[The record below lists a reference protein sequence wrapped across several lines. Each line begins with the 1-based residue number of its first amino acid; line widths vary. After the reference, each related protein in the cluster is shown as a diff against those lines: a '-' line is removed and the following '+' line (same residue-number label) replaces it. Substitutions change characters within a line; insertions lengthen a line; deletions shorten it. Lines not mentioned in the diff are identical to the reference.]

1 MNGLMMD
8 FQLTLPTILKRA
20 ETYFPHQEIVTRMPD
35 RSFHRYTFADFGKR
49 ARQLAVAL
57 KGVGLEPGDRVATLC
72 WNHYQ
77 HLEAYLGIPCG
88 GFVLHTL
95 NLRLHPNDL
104 GYIATHAGDKA
115 LIVDKS
121 LLPLWEQFADKTPIE
136 HVFVVEDSY
145 EELLAGADPDAYE
158 DPQLDEDTAAAM
170 CYTSGTTGMPK
181 GVLYSHRSAV
191 LHTLG
196 QALVAPLGLHVTEA
210 ETLLPVVP
218 MFHAN
223 AWGYPYTCLMVGTKI
238 VFPGPFLDPETLLD
252 DFEQEGVTITAG
264 VPTIWMG
271 ILGMLDA
278 EPNRWNLDKLKYML
292 VGGSAA
298 PRAMIAGFR
307 QRHGKTVVH
316 GWGMTET
323 SPLATTSDYV
333 GDFRT
338 ADEETQLDV
347 VAMQGL
353 PLPFVELRA
362 MGDDGKEIPWDG
374 EAMGE
379 LEVRGP
385 WVAVRLLRHA
395 RAGRALDRGRL
406 VQDRR
411 HRLVPPEGLRD
422 DQGPLEGRDQV
433 RRRVDLLGRPR
444 ERADGA
450 PGDRR
455 GGRDRDPAREVG
467 RAAAGRLRLPRG
479 QDRDRRRAAR
489 VPRPELRQVLAPGR
503 VRVRRR
509 DPEDR
514 GGQVPQDR
522 AAGAVRE
529 PTGFPVVEIR
539 GKTFIVTG
547 GRSGLGEATA
557 AMLERE
563 GATAVIADLPE
574 TDVTDADAV
583 QALVESCSELH
594 GAVNCAGIGGGAR
607 VVGFPLDRFRKI
619 VEVNLIGT
627 FNVLSLAAAKLAEN
641 EPDEEGTRGVIVNT
655 ASNAAFD
662 GQIGQAAYSASK
674 AGVAGMTLP
683 VARDLASK
691 GIRVVTIAPGP
702 ADTPMLGPMREDIRE
717 SLVSQIPFPKRLGR
731 AEDFAALVKHIVEN
745 EYLNGEVIRL
755 DGALRMGPR

>member
-1 MNGLMMD
+1 MKGMMMD

-20 ETYFPHQEIVTRMPD
+20 ETYFPHQQIVTRMPD
-35 RSFHRYTFADFGKR
+35 KSFHAYSFADFGKR
-49 ARQLAVAL
+49 ARQLSVAL
-57 KGVGLEPGDRVATLC
+57 QAVGLEPGDRVATLC

-115 LIVDKS
+115 LIVDKA
-121 LLPLWEQFADKTPIE
+121 LLPLWEQFKDKTEIE

-145 EELLAGADPDAYE
+145 EELLAGANPDDYE

-196 QALVAPLGLHVTEA
+196 QALAAPLGLHVTEA

-223 AWGYPYTCLMVGTKI
+223 AWGYPYTCLMVGAKL
-238 VFPGPFLDPETLLD
+238 VFPGPFLDPESLLD
-252 DFEQEGVTITAG
+252 DFEQHAVTITAG

-271 ILGMLDA
+271 ILGMLDK
-278 EPNRWNLDKLKYML
+278 EPDRWDLSSLHSML

-323 SPLATTSDYV
+323 SPLATTSDYI
-333 GDFRT
+333 GEFRS

-362 MGDDGKEIPWDG
+362 IGDDGKEIPWDA

-385 WVAVRLLRHA
+385 WVA
-395 RAGRALDRGRL
+395 AGYYET
-406 VQDRR
+406 
-411 HRLVPPEGLRD
+411 PEQAERWTDDGWFKTGDIASFHPRLRD

-433 RRRVDLLGRPR
+433 RRRVDLVGRPR

-450 PGDRR
+450 SRDR
-455 GGRDRDPAREVG
+455 GGGGDRDPAREVG
-467 RAAAGRLRLPRG
+467 RAAAGRVRAPRG
-479 QDRDRRRAAR
+479 PDRDAGRADR
-489 VPRPELRQVLAPGR
+489 VPRAELRQVLAAR
-503 VRVRRR
+503 RLRVRRG
-509 DPEDR
+509 DPED
-514 GGQVPQDR
+514 GGRQVPQDR
-522 AAGAVRE
+522 AAGAVRQRA
-529 PTGFPVVEIR
+529 GLLVVQIA

-547 GRSGLGEATA
+547 GRSGLGEASA

-563 GATAVIADLPE
+563 GATVVIADLPE
-574 TDVTDADAV
+574 TDVTDEEAV
-583 QALVESCSELH
+583 RSLVESCEQLH
-594 GAVNCAGIGGGAR
+594 GVVNCAGIGGGAR
-607 VVGFPLDRFRKI
+607 VIGFPLDRFRKVI
-619 VEVNLIGT
+619 EVNLIGT
-627 FNVLSLAAAKLAEN
+627 FNVLSQAAAKMAEG
-641 EPDEEGTRGVIVNT
+641 EPDAEGTRGVIVNT

-662 GQIGQAAYSASK
+662 GQIGQAAYTASK

-683 VARDLASK
+683 MRATSPRRGSASSRSRPARRTRRCSARCARTS
-691 GIRVVTIAPGP
+691 A
-702 ADTPMLGPMREDIRE
+702 
-717 SLVSQIPFPKRLGR
+717 R
-731 AEDFAALVKHIVEN
+731 A
-745 EYLNGEVIRL
+745 
-755 DGALRMGPR
+755 